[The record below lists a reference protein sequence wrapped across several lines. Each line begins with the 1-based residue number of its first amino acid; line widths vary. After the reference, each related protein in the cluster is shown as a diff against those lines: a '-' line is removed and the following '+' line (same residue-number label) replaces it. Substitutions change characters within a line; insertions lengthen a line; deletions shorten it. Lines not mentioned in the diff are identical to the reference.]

1 MAVSTGMR
9 RRLDRR
15 EYALIGLS
23 GAVLSGIG
31 DVLILGRSCSG
42 HDFDHATGV
51 VPAHL
56 VPQRRWRSLFNGATL
71 DRQRI
76 QVGSLV
82 GVVGIG
88 VLQQLGLRGIASTI
102 RPPVPRRLA
111 TVAAAGFAVTG
122 AAAHLCCGSVILAYQ
137 RASETQVE
145 LPPHSSR
152 PSPRSATALLAVS
165 ATGALTSLAVFSSS
179 QTVASLRRQSNA
191 PTSTMVVTPLL
202 CVVSTLL
209 TFGVLPAP
217 VGGWARP
224 ASMSIGLVAY
234 FAVTAAS
241 AESRAAPA
249 AES

>member
-1 MAVSTGMR
+1 MAGSTGMR
-9 RRLDRR
+9 RRLGRR
-15 EYALIGLS
+15 EYALIGLG

-71 DRQRI
+71 DRDRV
-76 QVGSLV
+76 QVGTLV
-82 GVVGIG
+82 GVIGIG

-102 RPPVPRRLA
+102 RPPVQRRLA

-137 RASETQVE
+137 RASQTQVE
-145 LPPHSSR
+145 PHPSPR

-165 ATGALTSLAVFSSS
+165 ATGALTSLAVFSGS

-234 FAVTAAS
+234 FAVTAVS
-241 AESRAAPA
+241 AERRAPPA